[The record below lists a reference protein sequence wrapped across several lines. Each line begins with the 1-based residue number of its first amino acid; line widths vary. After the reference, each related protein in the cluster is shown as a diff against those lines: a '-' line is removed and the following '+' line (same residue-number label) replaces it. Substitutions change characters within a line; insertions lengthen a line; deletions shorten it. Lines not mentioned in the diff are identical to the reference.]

1 MLEKVFEN
9 KIKKL
14 LKEKQAYYVKFFG
27 CGITTAGTPDILA
40 CVNGHFLG
48 IECKADNGRLSEM
61 QRLKL
66 KTIQS
71 SGGIGIVA
79 APCSWYDIVKLINCV
94 SYGELDNA
102 RIIADTINSKWKLQ
116 REIMEKK
123 IGKTEA
129 AIYSIHSD
137 YKKLSTDFE
146 KLKNLVT
153 ECLQNDSIEHHDMD
167 IFNLI
172 MDIDYHLD
180 RIYVPLND
188 AYNNIFVRSK
198 K

>member
-40 CVNGHFLG
+40 CVNGHFIG
-48 IECKADNGRLSEM
+48 IECKADNGRLSEL

-66 KTIQS
+66 KAIQN

-102 RIIADTINSKWKLQ
+102 RIIADTINSKWKLE
-116 REIMEKK
+116 RAIMEKNK
-123 IGKTEA
+123 LQV

-153 ECLQNDSIEHHDMD
+153 ECLQNDSIEHHGMD

-188 AYNNIFVRSK
+188 AYNDIFVRSK

>member
-48 IECKADNGRLSEM
+48 IECKTDNGRLSEM

-66 KTIQS
+66 KTIQN

-79 APCSWYDIVKLINCV
+79 APCAWYDLVKLINCV

-102 RIIADTINSKWKLQ
+102 RIIADTINSKWKL
-116 REIMEKK
+116 
-123 IGKTEA
+123 
-129 AIYSIHSD
+129 
-137 YKKLSTDFE
+137 
-146 KLKNLVT
+146 
-153 ECLQNDSIEHHDMD
+153 
-167 IFNLI
+167 
-172 MDIDYHLD
+172 
-180 RIYVPLND
+180 
-188 AYNNIFVRSK
+188 
-198 K
+198 

>member
-40 CVNGHFLG
+40 CVNGHFIG

-79 APCSWYDIVKLINCV
+79 VVKLINCV

-102 RIIADTINSKWKLQ
+102 RIIADTINSKWKL
-116 REIMEKK
+116 
-123 IGKTEA
+123 
-129 AIYSIHSD
+129 
-137 YKKLSTDFE
+137 
-146 KLKNLVT
+146 
-153 ECLQNDSIEHHDMD
+153 
-167 IFNLI
+167 
-172 MDIDYHLD
+172 
-180 RIYVPLND
+180 
-188 AYNNIFVRSK
+188 
-198 K
+198 

>member
-27 CGITTAGTPDILA
+27 CGITTAGTPDILT
-40 CVNGHFLG
+40 CVNGHFIG

-66 KTIQS
+66 KAIQN

-79 APCSWYDIVKLINCV
+79 APCAWYDVVKLINCV

-102 RIIADTINSKWKLQ
+102 RIIADTINSKWKL
-116 REIMEKK
+116 
-123 IGKTEA
+123 
-129 AIYSIHSD
+129 
-137 YKKLSTDFE
+137 
-146 KLKNLVT
+146 
-153 ECLQNDSIEHHDMD
+153 
-167 IFNLI
+167 
-172 MDIDYHLD
+172 
-180 RIYVPLND
+180 
-188 AYNNIFVRSK
+188 
-198 K
+198 

>member
-14 LKEKQAYYVKFFG
+14 LKEKSAYYVKFFG

-48 IECKADNGRLSEM
+48 IECKADNGRLSEL

-66 KTIQS
+66 KAIQN

-116 REIMEKK
+116 RAIMEKNK
-123 IGKTEA
+123 LQVV
-129 AIYSIHSD
+129 IYSIHSD
-137 YKKLSTDFE
+137 YKKLSVDFE

-172 MDIDYHLD
+172 MDIDYHID

-188 AYNNIFVRSK
+188 AYNDIFVGSK

>member
-14 LKEKQAYYVKFFG
+14 LKEKSAYYVKFFG

-48 IECKADNGRLSEM
+48 IECKADNGRLSEL

-79 APCSWYDIVKLINCV
+79 A
-94 SYGELDNA
+94 A
-102 RIIADTINSKWKLQ
+102 
-116 REIMEKK
+116 
-123 IGKTEA
+123 KTE
-129 AIYSIHSD
+129 IKDNSEQWRHWNCSG
-137 YKKLSTDFE
+137 SVF
-146 KLKNLVT
+146 LV
-153 ECLQNDSIEHHDMD
+153 
-167 IFNLI
+167 
-172 MDIDYHLD
+172 
-180 RIYVPLND
+180 
-188 AYNNIFVRSK
+188 
-198 K
+198 

>member
-40 CVNGHFLG
+40 CVNGRFIG

-66 KTIQS
+66 KAIQN

-79 APCSWYDIVKLINCV
+79 APCAWYDVVKLINCI

-102 RIIADTINSKWKLQ
+102 RIIADTINSKWKL
-116 REIMEKK
+116 
-123 IGKTEA
+123 
-129 AIYSIHSD
+129 
-137 YKKLSTDFE
+137 
-146 KLKNLVT
+146 
-153 ECLQNDSIEHHDMD
+153 
-167 IFNLI
+167 
-172 MDIDYHLD
+172 
-180 RIYVPLND
+180 
-188 AYNNIFVRSK
+188 
-198 K
+198 

>member
-40 CVNGHFLG
+40 CVNGHFIG
-48 IECKADNGRLSEM
+48 IECKADNGRLSEL

-66 KTIQS
+66 KAIQN

-102 RIIADTINSKWKLQ
+102 RIIADTINSKWKMQ
-116 REIMEKK
+116 RVIMEKNK
-123 IGKTEA
+123 LQV

-137 YKKLSTDFE
+137 YKRLSTDFE

-153 ECLQNDSIEHHDMD
+153 DCLQNDCMNRHGTD
-167 IFNLI
+167 IFDLI

-188 AYNNIFVRSK
+188 AYNDIFVRSK

>member
-48 IECKADNGRLSEM
+48 IECKTDNGRLSEL

-66 KTIQS
+66 KAIQS

-79 APCSWYDIVKLINCV
+79 APCSWYDVVKLINCV

-102 RIIADTINSKWKLQ
+102 RVIADTINSKWKIW
-116 REIMEKK
+116 EGSHGKK
-123 IGKTEA
+123 QT
-129 AIYSIHSD
+129 
-137 YKKLSTDFE
+137 STN
-146 KLKNLVT
+146 NLLHT
-153 ECLQNDSIEHHDMD
+153 FRL
-167 IFNLI
+167 
-172 MDIDYHLD
+172 
-180 RIYVPLND
+180 
-188 AYNNIFVRSK
+188 
-198 K
+198 

>member
-40 CVNGHFLG
+40 CVNGHFIG

-66 KTIQS
+66 KAIQN

-79 APCSWYDIVKLINCV
+79 APCSWYHIVKLINCV
-94 SYGELDNA
+94 S
-102 RIIADTINSKWKLQ
+102 
-116 REIMEKK
+116 
-123 IGKTEA
+123 
-129 AIYSIHSD
+129 
-137 YKKLSTDFE
+137 
-146 KLKNLVT
+146 
-153 ECLQNDSIEHHDMD
+153 
-167 IFNLI
+167 
-172 MDIDYHLD
+172 
-180 RIYVPLND
+180 
-188 AYNNIFVRSK
+188 
-198 K
+198 

>member
-40 CVNGHFLG
+40 CVNGRFLG
-48 IECKADNGRLSEM
+48 IECKTDNGRLSEM

-66 KTIQS
+66 KAIQN

-102 RIIADTINSKWKLQ
+102 RVIADTINNKWKL
-116 REIMEKK
+116 
-123 IGKTEA
+123 
-129 AIYSIHSD
+129 
-137 YKKLSTDFE
+137 
-146 KLKNLVT
+146 
-153 ECLQNDSIEHHDMD
+153 
-167 IFNLI
+167 
-172 MDIDYHLD
+172 
-180 RIYVPLND
+180 
-188 AYNNIFVRSK
+188 
-198 K
+198 